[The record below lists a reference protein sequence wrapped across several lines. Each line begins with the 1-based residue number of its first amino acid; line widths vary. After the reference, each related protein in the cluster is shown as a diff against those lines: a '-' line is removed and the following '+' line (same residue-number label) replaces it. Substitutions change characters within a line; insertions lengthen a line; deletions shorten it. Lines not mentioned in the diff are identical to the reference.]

1 MRPSTTS
8 RILAAIVCCCLASC
22 QNDNTPVGVV
32 GRVTLDGGPLP
43 NGVIVFESLDATRG
57 QNRQATIENGVF
69 ALPDA
74 EGILPGTEFRVI
86 IRAFRKTGRK
96 LPYPDPTGS
105 WDETEQYLPAE
116 YNTAT
121 TLKVTA
127 SGDPAKNEYTF
138 DLRSRLTKK

>member
-1 MRPSTTS
+1 M
-8 RILAAIVCCCLASC
+8 
-22 QNDNTPVGVV
+22 PVGVS
-32 GRVTLDGGPLP
+32 GRVTIDGKPIP
-43 NGVIVFESLDATRG
+43 DGVILFESVDAMRG
-57 QNRQATIENGVF
+57 QNRQGTIENGDF
-69 ALPDA
+69 ALPDS
-74 EGILPGTEFRVI
+74 EGILPGTEFRVV

-127 SGDPAKNEYTF
+127 SGDSAKNEYTF
-138 DLRSRLTKK
+138 DLRSRPTRK